1 MSFEASQRMAPE
13 VSILL
18 EPLVDL
24 TERPRIQAV
33 DPFSAVSALGY
44 ELRISQY
51 AQMSRDCR
59 PANTE
64 GRSDISRRRFTAR
77 KKPQNLAASRIGGGA
92 KHAVQCRMMR
102 NHIVT
107 RY

>member
-1 MSFEASQRMAPE
+1 MAFEASQRMAPE
-13 VSILL
+13 TSV
-18 EPLVDL
+18 LVQPPIDL
-24 TERPRIQAV
+24 DERPGIQAV
-33 DPFSAVSALGY
+33 DPFSTVPALGY
-44 ELRISQY
+44 ELCISQY
-51 AQMSRDCR
+51 AQMSGDCR

-92 KHAVQCRMMR
+92 KHTVQCRRMR

-107 RY
+107 RC